1 LAPSIECKN
10 VRVENEDFSLG
21 PVTLSFEPG
30 TISALVGKNGTGKST
45 FFKLLMNL
53 VSPTEGEITING
65 QSNLGENEAWK
76 QRISYQ
82 PQTLKGVDSF
92 TGKELKRLISN
103 YYPTWDDGLFTRM
116 VNQFG
121 IPLSKPYGKLSQGV
135 QKQLNLALTIPRDTE
150 ILLLDEPTAH
160 MDIPTKQI
168 LMNILV
174 EWMERGDKIMLIAS
188 HEIEDIRK
196 LADYLVLFQEGK
208 IVGNY
213 VKEELATRYKRYWLE
228 HPLSS
233 HPLPGEIARNG
244 DHVIISNH
252 PEKTESFLLTEKQ
265 RWLNAEVLDLEEI
278 ITIVLNHERKGEP
291 I

>member
-1 LAPSIECKN
+1 MAPSIECKN

-103 YYPTWDDGLFTRM
+103 YYPTWDDGLFTKM

-135 QKQLNLALTIPRDTE
+135 QKQLNLSLTIPRDTE
-150 ILLLDEPTAH
+150 ILLLDEPFSGL
-160 MDIPTKQI
+160 DPLVRESIVKGLLNYIDFEKQTVVIATHEIVEVESI
-168 LMNILV
+168 LDNIVVLNNGNV
-174 EWMERGDKIMLIAS
+174 IANLSVEDLREEKGQSIIEWMKANIN
-188 HEIEDIRK
+188 K
-196 LADYLVLFQEGK
+196 
-208 IVGNY
+208 
-213 VKEELATRYKRYWLE
+213 
-228 HPLSS
+228 
-233 HPLPGEIARNG
+233 
-244 DHVIISNH
+244 
-252 PEKTESFLLTEKQ
+252 
-265 RWLNAEVLDLEEI
+265 
-278 ITIVLNHERKGEP
+278 
-291 I
+291 